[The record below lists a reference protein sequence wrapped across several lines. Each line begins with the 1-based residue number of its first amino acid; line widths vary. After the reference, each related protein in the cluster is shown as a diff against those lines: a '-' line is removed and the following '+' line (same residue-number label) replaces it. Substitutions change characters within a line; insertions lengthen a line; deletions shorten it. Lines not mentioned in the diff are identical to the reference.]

1 MSGVECS
8 GEDADISA
16 SSTAISSGSTD
27 ESLVENIGR
36 VSKEG
41 IYSHACM
48 HVVSSLILVVL
59 LPAENVSTRRSR
71 RRRADHSRQ
80 STCTPKSSMLL
91 EVKRLQEELWEMRKM
106 REIESQLI
114 AERFAFYESSHCH
127 AIPLENTEVI

>member
-16 SSTAISSGSTD
+16 SSTATSSRSTD

-48 HVVSSLILVVL
+48 HVVSSLILVSYISACRECQYKKISKTTHRPFATEYMYTQVKHATRGEKAAGGIVGNEEAARPL
-59 LPAENVSTRRSR
+59 HANVQRLNMIENV
-71 RRRADHSRQ
+71 
-80 STCTPKSSMLL
+80 
-91 EVKRLQEELWEMRKM
+91 V
-106 REIESQLI
+106 
-114 AERFAFYESSHCH
+114 
-127 AIPLENTEVI
+127 

>member
-16 SSTAISSGSTD
+16 SSTATSSGFND

-41 IYSHACM
+41 IYSLACM

-91 EVKRLQEELWEMRKM
+91 EVKRLQEELWEMRKQQDYYM
-106 REIESQLI
+106 QICKE
-114 AERFAFYESSHCH
+114 
-127 AIPLENTEVI
+127 LENNC

>member
-1 MSGVECS
+1 MSAVECS
-8 GEDADISA
+8 GEDVDISA
-16 SSTAISSGSTD
+16 SSTATSSGSTD

-36 VSKEG
+36 VSEES

-48 HVVSSLILVVL
+48 HVMSSLILVIL

-91 EVKRLQEELWEMRKM
+91 EVKRLQEELWEMWKQRDHYMQMCK
-106 REIESQLI
+106 E
-114 AERFAFYESSHCH
+114 
-127 AIPLENTEVI
+127 LENN

>member
-16 SSTAISSGSTD
+16 SSTATSSGSTD

-36 VSKEG
+36 VSEEG

-48 HVVSSLILVVL
+48 HVVSSLILVIW
-59 LPAENVSTRRSR
+59 LPAENVSTRSR
-71 RRRADHSRQ
+71 RRRADHSQQ

-91 EVKRLQEELWEMRKM
+91 EVKRLQEELWEMRKQRDHYM
-106 REIESQLI
+106 QMCKE
-114 AERFAFYESSHCH
+114 
-127 AIPLENTEVI
+127 LENN